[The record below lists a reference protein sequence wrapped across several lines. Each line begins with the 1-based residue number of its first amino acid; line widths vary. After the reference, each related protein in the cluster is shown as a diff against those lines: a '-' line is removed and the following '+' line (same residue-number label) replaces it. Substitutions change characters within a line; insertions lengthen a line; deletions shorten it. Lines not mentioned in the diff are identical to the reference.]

1 MQKKKILVGGESWTS
16 FTTHVKGF
24 DTFTTSVYEEGI
36 EFLAR
41 AIDHA
46 GYELVYLPGQHVAER
61 FPWTPEELSEY
72 ACVVLSDI
80 GSNTL
85 LLADETFKEGRKM
98 PNRCQSIATY
108 VKNGG
113 AFLMVGGYL
122 SFSGIDCKARYGKTA
137 IQDILPVICLPDDD
151 REEHPEGV
159 TPKVEHAHPALAE
172 VPHEWPHFLG
182 YNKTLSREGCDVPVT
197 IAGDPLVAFGSFG
210 KGRSAAFTSDC
221 APHWGPK
228 EFLDW
233 QGYDLLWKGIF
244 DYLTQK

>member
-98 PNRCQSIATY
+98 PNRCQSIAT
-108 VKNGG
+108 
-113 AFLMVGGYL
+113 
-122 SFSGIDCKARYGKTA
+122 
-137 IQDILPVICLPDDD
+137 
-151 REEHPEGV
+151 
-159 TPKVEHAHPALAE
+159 
-172 VPHEWPHFLG
+172 
-182 YNKTLSREGCDVPVT
+182 
-197 IAGDPLVAFGSFG
+197 
-210 KGRSAAFTSDC
+210 
-221 APHWGPK
+221 
-228 EFLDW
+228 
-233 QGYDLLWKGIF
+233 
-244 DYLTQK
+244 

>member
-159 TPKVEHAHPALAE
+159 TPKVEHAHPALAA

-182 YNKTLSREGCDVPVT
+182 YNKTLPREGCDVPVT
-197 IAGDPLVAFGSFG
+197 IAGDPLVAFGTVG
-210 KGRSAAFTSDC
+210 KGRSAAYPSHS
-221 APHWGPK
+221 APHWGPE
-228 EFLDW
+228 EFLAW

-244 DYLTQK
+244 DYLTQE